1 MLGGAA
7 VRHRAACTWRGW
19 RRASTAVSTQPTCT
33 NECLRWRGA
42 ACARHRH
49 VAHHSAPVR
58 CARAA
63 QCQMVAARQL
73 GRLRSHAVARATRVS
88 HAAVWCACACA
99 RLVCACVHACV
110 RRAGSRACACVC
122 HAPRGERAVR
132 CVEHVFK
139 RATSLC
145 HVPGHLCSSVLAP
158 HARPIQEDMRACV
171 RACVRAAVIDAV
183 GLSDITSLKRLLSA
197 NIHATEGSGAAQESS
212 VCRRQ
217 KLPRSSHKL
226 AQLPVSFLSRRTL

>member
-1 MLGGAA
+1 MSCSHG
-7 VRHRAACTWRGW
+7 
-19 RRASTAVSTQPTCT
+19 
-33 NECLRWRGA
+33 
-42 ACARHRH
+42 
-49 VAHHSAPVR
+49 APVR
-58 CARAA
+58 CARAT
-63 QCQMVAARQL
+63 QCRMVAAREL
-73 GRLRSHAVARATRVS
+73 GRLRSHAAARATRVL
-88 HAAVWCACACA
+88 HAAVWCACARA
-99 RLVCACVHACV
+99 RLVCACVHACM

-132 CVEHVFK
+132 CVVHVFK

-171 RACVRAAVIDAV
+171 RACVRACGSRRRCRPFRHHLETIEC
-183 GLSDITSLKRLLSA
+183 KHPRRRRLRSRA
-197 NIHATEGSGAAQESS
+197 GKGG